1 MCKTLSCHFV
11 WSPLDSEIDLLV
23 AWIGVSQTQ
32 IRGDLLNPLTFCFF
46 TFAMTF
52 LIKKVFTILKC
63 HFKRKAV
70 NNALLVCVKTIAV

>member
-52 LIKKVFTILKC
+52 LIKKSFYY
-63 HFKRKAV
+63 FKMSFQKE
-70 NNALLVCVKTIAV
+70 NT